1 MEAVKTRRE
10 PMASVEIGHRTATLC
25 QLANIAMLTGQ
36 KLKWD
41 PKQERLLGDSETSRL
56 LTPPMRSPWS
66 L

>member
-10 PMASVEIGHRTATLC
+10 PMASVEVGHRTATLC

-41 PKQERLLGDSETSRL
+41 PRREILLGNSEANRL